1 MPSRNRTPAAVE
13 ATTAEVAVAD
23 VAASAGPPAKAAT
36 TRKAAAKTG
45 GAAAATRAVAASKA
59 AVRKAAGAAVPAKKA
74 AATTTAAKKATASKQ
89 TAAKKAVAKKA
100 VAVPV
105 VPDLE
110 RTRQARRIL
119 RLLTTR
125 YPEPTLEL
133 DFASPLQL
141 LVAAVLAAQT
151 LDERVNLVTPALFE
165 RYPTAA
171 DLAAADPE
179 EMEKILVPVG
189 YYRVKTRNVMKLAE
203 VLVERHD
210 GEVPRTFEELV
221 ELPWVGRK
229 TANMVLGNAFAVPA
243 ISVDTHVGRVA
254 YRLSWGPEKDGEATE
269 TGVAALFESK
279 DWVPLNL
286 LLILHG
292 RRTCHSR
299 KPACG
304 ACPLAEECPSA
315 GLDGKG
321 ELDPEKAR
329 ALLK

>member
-1 MPSRNRTPAAVE
+1 VP
-13 ATTAEVAVAD
+13 
-23 VAASAGPPAKAAT
+23 AGPDLDQ
-36 TRKAAAKTG
+36 TRK
-45 GAAAATRAVAASKA
+45 
-59 AVRKAAGAAVPAKKA
+59 
-74 AATTTAAKKATASKQ
+74 
-89 TAAKKAVAKKA
+89 
-100 VAVPV
+100 
-105 VPDLE
+105 
-110 RTRQARRIL
+110 ARRIL

-125 YPEPTLEL
+125 YPDATLEL
-133 DFASPLQL
+133 NFSSPLQL

-151 LDERVNLVTPALFE
+151 LDERVNLVTPPLFE

-171 DLAAADPE
+171 DLAAADPA
-179 EMEKILVPVG
+179 EMEQILVPVG
-189 YYRVKTRNVMKLAE
+189 YYRAKTRNVMRLAE

-254 YRLSWGPEKDGEATE
+254 HRLAWGPEKDGEATE
-269 TGVAALFESK
+269 TGVGALFETK
-279 DWVPLNL
+279 DWVPVNL